1 MKKIETAVKSRK
13 AEMSSRGIYIQDRE
27 LLETVF
33 LMGTHF
39 DYDVRPELNLVIVVP
54 SETNLKNTVS
64 KRQMKGYVKPVIDI
78 RKKEVLKAFEGCVEL
93 EIDIYNSAIYIQGIK
108 PEAEVVE
115 VQSVVEEVIEETP
128 AINPELLESI
138 TWLYEQSNVDLML
151 LLDVETVIEKYC
163 PVNNFEVN
171 VVKLGEDKAQALYTE
186 MKDVVG
192 GQI

>member
-78 RKKEVLKAFEGCVEL
+78 RKKEVLKAFEGCEEL
-93 EIDIYNSAIYIQGIK
+93 EIDIYESAIYIYGVT
-108 PEAEVVE
+108 AEVQDQPETV
-115 VQSVVEEVIEETP
+115 EVIEVPEVEP
-128 AINPELLESI
+128 VNPELVESI